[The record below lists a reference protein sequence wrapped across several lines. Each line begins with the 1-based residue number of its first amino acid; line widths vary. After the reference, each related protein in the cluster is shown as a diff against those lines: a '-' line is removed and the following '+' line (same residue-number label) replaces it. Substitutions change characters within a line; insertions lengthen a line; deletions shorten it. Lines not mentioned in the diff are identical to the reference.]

1 MEPDKIATIAALAVA
16 LVALLVA
23 SAQAIQQYFIS
34 GQLIRLCDSVVYNQL
49 PGQGH
54 RAWQFRQLRFRV
66 VYSIPQIRLLPELWT
81 FTVTRPDPLPSD
93 AARIPSLI
101 SGKSRARLSALAG
114 EASWA
119 SFVRTVQ
126 YASEDS
132 LRYTMVEGDAD
143 RCPSDLPV
151 VPMQLSMRD
160 VVVLGIM
167 AGMECTNVSFHNKSI
182 SMQGATGTIITSW
195 HPILGALIHF
205 APKQSHED
213 HGIRMMKGR
222 VDPAWVARMLDVVT
236 VAGQQFDARD
246 RRDFEQD
253 EETWLNVSRRV
264 DHAQDYQ
271 PVRVGAVAPP
281 STIRRRHQ
289 PSRREPAHTRGDD
302 TESKKSQD
310 ARYEASTA
318 GNNSHLIAR
327 RPQDGNWSF
336 SPATEKSPMNNL
348 AGHDTMGNNCGVSD
362 TRPKKKITSI
372 RRFFSTSKPWRQH
385 DSLPTMEST
394 NDQKLFEK
402 YSTGDEEASISSTRN
417 GAEKAANSPN
427 FDENGAPA
435 KDTRIASDAKG
446 KRRPKKG
453 AAEGLAEVHN
463 QGKQQGN
470 PRNHLQN
477 STDVIDLGQG
487 PLLPSNDAVRSRRRS
502 TSRSRPYL
510 ASSIAEMEQP
520 SSAPNF
526 LSSPFEIIE
535 VLSMSAAR
543 ENYFADKWQRVFQRR
558 QEGRSRGDQPG
569 NDERRLVLNHN
580 AMDEVNPR
588 SASPSSDRGRE
599 RDPQN
604 LQLAIRNRP
613 RRRDSS
619 RKAGSPDAEGRS
631 TTAHGTRG
639 NGQLL
644 LTESRR
650 KSSDTDYFS
659 ESSSQ
664 SIDER
669 SRSPSLLTRTRHSV
683 NTSRTAHTQDN
694 GLLVL
699 GSEDT
704 SSRDNSEVDSAR
716 RWRRD
721 SSPMGHTTPTDYIR
735 SEKRD
740 EIVGSTFP
748 ENLQI
753 IERHRS
759 KERDSLERPE
769 TVPMLGPGTN
779 EVNSTSHDS
788 SSRHQREA
796 GDVVES
802 VPRHSTEQSSKS
814 PTRVSPAI
822 ASPEKSHNLIDAP
835 WATVRRSIIS
845 RLLVYTEQC
854 NHISTIIQSC
864 NWVGSDLY
872 NTIMKIDEVT
882 KACQSSLKELREMI
896 ASTEESTMAARVNV
910 DDFNELLGDLGNVT
924 YIFDIRFTSSYLMRM
939 TLESQEREW
948 KEILDNFETAH
959 PSTMLEVLDLA
970 HRFAKE
976 IIKNLKTDTF
986 QSPESILL
994 RERLTKANVFRESS
1008 SKDEPPT
1015 AKASSQKSI
1024 RSRSQSRPSVRGS
1037 ASGFTRSPSGPSRRR
1052 RRRTASAGSSDSG
1065 VRYVYE
1071 KRERPR
1077 YRVKINDGHSPPPP
1091 PPIQHQAYSNAIKW
1105 RWLCQVDV
1113 LPGFFATPWKSS
1125 CSDVYCTSAISIFI
1139 KTIEMMA
1146 GESGFHY
1153 VGSHENC
1160 KDWLRVGKSTYPSYA
1175 HNANGGVVV
1184 AGVYRPIVF
1193 DGFEQSIPPL
1203 TLLRSYSYQTSKPFH
1218 STTDSVI
1225 DSISELMALDTWLS
1239 FAGRTPEIQ
1248 QGRGQLLLR
1257 LPTLIQRIDDEFG
1270 FEFNNVGR
1278 ASKSGGSR
1286 IVETVSKSLITFLE
1300 EQGFGKAERLFTLV
1314 GLLRAGKV
1322 ELGVV
1327 RGVDTREL
1335 KDVLERDCQVWMA

>member
-1 MEPDKIATIAALAVA
+1 METDKIATIAALAVA

-54 RAWQFRQLRFRV
+54 RVWQFRQFRFRV

-101 SGKSRARLSALAG
+101 SGKSRARFSALAG

-167 AGMECTNVSFHNKSI
+167 AGMECTSVSFYNKEI

-222 VDPAWVARMLDVVT
+222 VDPAWVARMLDVLT
-236 VAGQQFDARD
+236 VAGQQFDARN
-246 RRDFEQD
+246 RRDFEKD

-264 DHAQDYQ
+264 EHAQDYQ
-271 PVRVGAVAPP
+271 PVRVRAVALP

-289 PSRREPAHTRGDD
+289 PSRRELVHTRGGD

-318 GNNSHLIAR
+318 GKNSHLIAR

-348 AGHDTMGNNCGVSD
+348 PGHDGVSD
-362 TRPKKKITSI
+362 TRPGKKITSI
-372 RRFFSTSKPWRQH
+372 SRFFSTSKPWRQH
-385 DSLPTMEST
+385 DSLPITEST

-402 YSTGDEEASISSTRN
+402 KPIRDEEASISSTRT
-417 GAEKAANSPN
+417 GAEKAANSLK
-427 FDENGAPA
+427 FDENGASA
-435 KDTRIASDAKG
+435 EDTWSASDAKS

-453 AAEGLAEVHN
+453 AAEGLAEFHN

-470 PRNHLQN
+470 PRTHLQN
-477 STDVIDLGQG
+477 STDVIDVRQG

-502 TSRSRPYL
+502 ISRSRPYL

-520 SSAPNF
+520 SPTANF
-526 LSSPFEIIE
+526 LSSPIEIVE

-558 QEGRSRGDQPG
+558 QEGRSRGDQPS
-569 NDERRLVLNHN
+569 NNERRLVLNHN
-580 AMDEVNPR
+580 TMDEVN
-588 SASPSSDRGRE
+588 
-599 RDPQN
+599 Q
-604 LQLAIRNRP
+604 
-613 RRRDSS
+613 
-619 RKAGSPDAEGRS
+619 
-631 TTAHGTRG
+631 
-639 NGQLL
+639 
-644 LTESRR
+644 
-650 KSSDTDYFS
+650 
-659 ESSSQ
+659 
-664 SIDER
+664 
-669 SRSPSLLTRTRHSV
+669 
-683 NTSRTAHTQDN
+683 
-694 GLLVL
+694 
-699 GSEDT
+699 
-704 SSRDNSEVDSAR
+704 
-716 RWRRD
+716 
-721 SSPMGHTTPTDYIR
+721 R

-759 KERDSLERPE
+759 KERDSLERTE
-769 TVPMLGPGTN
+769 TIRMLGPGTI
-779 EVNSTSHDS
+779 EVKSTSHNS
-788 SSRHQREA
+788 SSRPQREA
-796 GDVVES
+796 GDDVVES
-802 VPRHSTEQSSKS
+802 VPRHSTERSSKS
-814 PTRVSPAI
+814 PTRVSPTI
-822 ASPEKSHNLIDAP
+822 DSPEKSHNLTDAP
-835 WATVRRSIIS
+835 WATVRRSLIS
-845 RLLVYTEQC
+845 RLLVYAEQC
-854 NHISTIIQSC
+854 NGISTIIQRC

-882 KACQSSLKELREMI
+882 EACQSSLKELREMI
-896 ASTEESTMAARVNV
+896 ASMEESTMAARVNV
-910 DDFNELLGDLGNVT
+910 DDFNELLLDLSNVT
-924 YIFDIRFTSSYLMRM
+924 FVFDIRFATHSDLMRM
-939 TLESQEREW
+939 TLESQEKIW

-994 RERLTKANVFRESS
+994 RERLAKANVYRKSS

-1015 AKASSQKSI
+1015 AKASSQSSI
-1024 RSRSQSRPSVRGS
+1024 RSRSQSRPS
-1037 ASGFTRSPSGPSRRR
+1037 
-1052 RRRTASAGSSDSG
+1052 
-1065 VRYVYE
+1065 
-1071 KRERPR
+1071 K
-1077 YRVKINDGHSPPPP
+1077 K
-1091 PPIQHQAYSNAIKW
+1091 
-1105 RWLCQVDV
+1105 
-1113 LPGFFATPWKSS
+1113 
-1125 CSDVYCTSAISIFI
+1125 TS
-1139 KTIEMMA
+1139 
-1146 GESGFHY
+1146 
-1153 VGSHENC
+1153 EN
-1160 KDWLRVGKSTYPSYA
+1160 
-1175 HNANGGVVV
+1175 
-1184 AGVYRPIVF
+1184 
-1193 DGFEQSIPPL
+1193 
-1203 TLLRSYSYQTSKPFH
+1203 
-1218 STTDSVI
+1218 
-1225 DSISELMALDTWLS
+1225 S
-1239 FAGRTPEIQ
+1239 F
-1248 QGRGQLLLR
+1248 
-1257 LPTLIQRIDDEFG
+1257 
-1270 FEFNNVGR
+1270 
-1278 ASKSGGSR
+1278 SR
-1286 IVETVSKSLITFLE
+1286 II
-1300 EQGFGKAERLFTLV
+1300 G
-1314 GLLRAGKV
+1314 
-1322 ELGVV
+1322 
-1327 RGVDTREL
+1327 
-1335 KDVLERDCQVWMA
+1335 